1 MLAGTGGGDEEAD
14 GAAGGEDGRGGAR
27 SGKLILHT
35 FLSLREGEGE
45 QLGLRLD
52 PGAAKAG
59 EVGARRSGRRRPPRA
74 HAATSA
80 DARAILFICIFLHLI
95 QAFRCSHF
103 PAFIPDL

>member
-27 SGKLILHT
+27 SGELILHT
-35 FLSLREGEGE
+35 CLSLREGEGE

-52 PGAAKAG
+52 PGAAEAG
-59 EVGARRSGRRRPPRA
+59 DVRARRSRRRQPPSA

-80 DARAILFICIFLHLI
+80 DARAIPRTSMNIHITLELNEPVVMVFNTI
-95 QAFRCSHF
+95 
-103 PAFIPDL
+103 